1 MYNAATRLRILRYIF
16 IKLQMHIVWQNY
28 GITSKL
34 KHIRRQKVRTV
45 QYIFSFAILISQI
58 LVYLTGLYWLRY
70 ALQYTRFTIYIC
82 MSRRLYSKSVI
93 GRNRIFSSSYL
104 QLVDS
109 TFIKKIYHA
118 ICRHLK
124 LTFNCCFLCSN
135 HCVDQ
140 LIPIVP

>member
-1 MYNAATRLRILRYIF
+1 
-16 IKLQMHIVWQNY
+16 MHIVWQNY

-34 KHIRRQKVRTV
+34 KHIRSQKLSNCAI
-45 QYIFSFAILISQI
+45 YIFIRHSHFSNSRLLDWSILITLCST
-58 LVYLTGLYWLRY
+58 V
-70 ALQYTRFTIYIC
+70 YTRFTIYIC

-118 ICRHLK
+118 ICRHLE
-124 LTFNCCFLCSN
+124 LTFNFCFVCSN